1 LGVEFTEGLLYNGE
15 SIFEENKMPKT
26 FVEKLMSQKAG
37 KDVSAGAIV
46 SVEPDYVMSHDN
58 AAAISNT
65 FKKIG
70 VSHVKYPDRVV
81 IILDHEIPAPKESSA
96 INHQEIRQ
104 FVEAQGISNF
114 YDVNNGICHQIF
126 VEQGFAMPSK
136 LIVGSDSHTTTYGAL
151 GAFSAGI
158 GRSEVAA
165 IWATGELWFQ
175 VPETIK
181 VVLKG
186 TIPPHISPKDIV
198 LYIIGQIK
206 ADGADYKAV
215 EFTGETVGYMDIAE
229 RMVLTNMAAEMGAK
243 NGYIPPDHITFD
255 FIRGLAK
262 DHFEPLYSDED
273 ANYYQT
279 IEFDISKI
287 SPSVA
292 KPHTVD
298 NYAPIED
305 VAGTKIDQALIG
317 TCTNGRIGDLEE
329 AAKILKGQKVKAR
342 TLVIPASWTVYKE
355 ALKKGFIETFVDA
368 GVMVMNPGCGP
379 CLGAHQG
386 VMAPGEVTFSTAN
399 RNFKG
404 RMGCRDAEIYL
415 GSPMSVAAS
424 AITGEITHP
433 GRFL

>member
-1 LGVEFTEGLLYNGE
+1 
-15 SIFEENKMPKT
+15 MPKT
-26 FVEKLMSQKAG
+26 FVEKLMSRKAG
-37 KDVSAGAIV
+37 KEVSAGAIV

-70 VSHVKYPDRVV
+70 VGKVKYPDRVV
-81 IILDHEIPAPKESSA
+81 IILDHEVPAPKESSA
-96 INHQEIRQ
+96 TNHKEIRT
-104 FVEAQGISNF
+104 FVQEQGIRNF
-114 YDVNNGICHQIF
+114 YDINRGICHQIF
-126 VEQGFAMPSK
+126 VDEGFAMPGK

-158 GRSEVAA
+158 GRSEAAA

-181 VVLKG
+181 IILTG
-186 TIPPHISPKDIV
+186 LIPQHITSKDIA

-206 ADGADYKAV
+206 SDGADYKAV
-215 EFTGETVGYMDIAE
+215 EFTGETIAYMDTGE

-243 NGYIPPDHITFD
+243 NGYVPPDPVTFD
-255 FIRGLAK
+255 FIRGRAK
-262 DHFEPLYSDED
+262 AEYEPLYSDDD
-273 ANYYQT
+273 AAFYQT
-279 IEFDISKI
+279 LEFDVSKI
-287 SPSVA
+287 SPGVA

-298 NYAPIED
+298 NYAPIEKLE
-305 VAGTKIDQALIG
+305 GTKIDQALIG
-317 TCTNGRIGDLEE
+317 TCTNGRLADLE
-329 AAKILKGQKVKAR
+329 AAANILNGKKVKAR
-342 TLVIPASWTVYKE
+342 TLIIPASWEIYKQ
-355 ALKKGFIETFVDA
+355 ALTKGLIEIFVDA
-368 GVMVMNPGCGP
+368 GAMVLNPGCGP
-379 CLGAHQG
+379 CLGAHLG

-415 GSPMSVAAS
+415 GSPLSVAAS

>member
-1 LGVEFTEGLLYNGE
+1 M
-15 SIFEENKMPKT
+15 SKT
-26 FVEKLMSQKAG
+26 FVEKLMSLKAG
-37 KDVSAGAIV
+37 KEVSAGAIV

-58 AAAISNT
+58 AAAIANT

-70 VSHVKYPDRVV
+70 VSKVKYPDRVV
-81 IILDHEIPAPKESSA
+81 IILDHEVPAPKESSA
-96 INHQEIRQ
+96 TNHKEIRT
-104 FVEAQGISNF
+104 FVQEQGIRNF
-114 YDVNNGICHQIF
+114 YDINHGICHQVF
-126 VEQGFAMPSK
+126 VDEGFAMPGK

-151 GAFSAGI
+151 GAFAAGI

-181 VVLKG
+181 IILKG
-186 TIPPHISPKDIV
+186 LIPRYITAKDIV

-215 EFTGETVGYMDIAE
+215 EFTGETIAYMDIGE

-243 NGYIPPDHITFD
+243 NGYVPPDPLTFD
-255 FIRGLAK
+255 FIRGRAK
-262 DHFEPLYSDED
+262 AEFDSLYSDD
-273 ANYYQT
+273 NAAFYQSL
-279 IEFDISKI
+279 EFDVTQI
-287 SPSVA
+287 PPGVA

-298 NYAPIED
+298 NYTPIQELE
-305 VAGTKIDQALIG
+305 GTKIDQALIG
-317 TCTNGRIGDLEE
+317 TCTNGRLADLE
-329 AAKILKGQKVKAR
+329 AAASILNGKKVKAR
-342 TLVIPASWTVYKE
+342 TLIIPASWEIYKE
-355 ALKKGFIETFVDA
+355 ALTKGLIEIFIDA
-368 GVMVMNPGCGP
+368 GAMVLNPGCGP
-379 CLGAHQG
+379 CLGAHLG

-415 GSPMSVAAS
+415 GSPLSVAAS
-424 AITGEITHP
+424 AVTGEITHP

>member
-1 LGVEFTEGLLYNGE
+1 
-15 SIFEENKMPKT
+15 MAKT
-26 FVEKLMSQKAG
+26 FVEKLFSLKAG
-37 KDVSAGAIV
+37 QDVSAGAIV

-70 VSHVKYPDRVV
+70 VQNVKYPERVV

-96 INHQEIRQ
+96 TNHKEIRN
-104 FVEAQGISNF
+104 FVKEQGITNF
-114 YDVNNGICHQIF
+114 YDINNGICHQIL
-126 VEQGFAMPSK
+126 VENGYATPGK

-175 VPETIK
+175 VPDTMKIE
-181 VVLKG
+181 VNG
-186 TIPPHISPKDIV
+186 DMPDHITAKDV
-198 LYIIGQIK
+198 ALHIIGKIRS
-206 ADGADYKAV
+206 DGADYRAV
-215 EFTGETVGYMDIAE
+215 EFTGSTIQAMSIAD
-229 RMVLTNMAAEMGAK
+229 RMVLSNMAAEMGAK
-243 NGYIPPDHITFD
+243 NGYIPADEKTFA
-255 FIRGLAK
+255 FLEGRAK
-262 DHFEPLYSDED
+262 DEYEALYSDPD
-273 ANYYQT
+273 ANYVET
-279 IEFDISKI
+279 VVIDVKDIA
-287 SPSVA
+287 PAVA

-298 NYAPIED
+298 NYAPID
-305 VAGTKIDQALIG
+305 DLAGTKIDQALIG
-317 TCTNGRIGDLEE
+317 TCTNGRLTDLE
-329 AAKILKGQKVKAR
+329 AAARVLKGNKVAVR

-355 ALKKGFIETFVDA
+355 AMKKGLLEIFIDA
-368 GVMVMNPGCGP
+368 GAIVLNPGCGP
-379 CLGAHQG
+379 CLGAHMG

-404 RMGCRDAEIYL
+404 RMGCREADIYL
-415 GSPMSVAAS
+415 GSPLAVAAS

>member
-1 LGVEFTEGLLYNGE
+1 
-15 SIFEENKMPKT
+15 MAKT
-26 FVEKLMSQKAG
+26 FAEKLMSRKAG

-58 AAAISNT
+58 AAAIANT

-70 VSHVKYPDRVV
+70 VSQVKYPDRVV
-81 IILDHEIPAPKESSA
+81 IILDHEVPAPKESSA
-96 INHQEIRQ
+96 ANHK
-104 FVEAQGISNF
+104 EARKFAAEQGISNF
-114 YDVNNGICHQIF
+114 YDINQGICHQVF
-126 VEQGFAMPSK
+126 VEEGFAMPGK
-136 LIVGSDSHTTTYGAL
+136 LVVGSDSHTTTYGAL
-151 GAFSAGI
+151 GAFAAGI

-181 VVLKG
+181 IIIKG
-186 TIPPHISPKDIV
+186 LIPKHITPKDIA

-206 ADGADYKAV
+206 SDGADYKAV
-215 EFTGETVGYMDIAE
+215 EFTGETVGYMEIGE

-243 NGYIPPDHITFD
+243 NGYVPPDYITFD
-255 FIRGLAK
+255 YIRGRAK
-262 DHFEPLYSDED
+262 AEFEPLYSDED
-273 ANYYQT
+273 AHFYQT
-279 IEFDISKI
+279 LEFDISGI

-298 NYAPIED
+298 NYAPIEE
-305 VAGTKIDQALIG
+305 VEGTKIDQALIG
-317 TCTNGRIGDLEE
+317 TCTNGRLADLDL
-329 AAKILKGQKVKAR
+329 AAEILKGKKVKAR
-342 TLVIPASWTVYKE
+342 TLIIPASRGIYLE
-355 ALKKGFIETFVDA
+355 ALKKGLMETFIDA
-368 GVMVMNPGCGP
+368 GAMVLNPGCGP

-415 GSPMSVAAS
+415 GSPLSVAAS
-424 AITGEITHP
+424 AVTGEITHP

>member
-1 LGVEFTEGLLYNGE
+1 
-15 SIFEENKMPKT
+15 MPKT
-26 FVEKLMSQKAG
+26 FVEKLMSRKAG
-37 KDVSAGAIV
+37 KEVSAGAIV
-46 SVEPDYVMSHDN
+46 SVEPDFVMSHDN

-70 VSHVKYPDRVV
+70 VGKVKYPDRVV
-81 IILDHEIPAPKESSA
+81 IILDHEVPAPKESSA
-96 INHQEIRQ
+96 TNHKEIRT
-104 FVEAQGISNF
+104 FVQEQGIGNF
-114 YDVNNGICHQIF
+114 YDINRGICHQVF
-126 VEQGFAMPSK
+126 VDEGFAMPGK

-175 VPETIK
+175 VPETVKII
-181 VVLKG
+181 LKG
-186 TIPPHISPKDIV
+186 IIPQHITSKDIV

-206 ADGADYKAV
+206 SDGADYKAV
-215 EFTGETVGYMDIAE
+215 EFTGETIAYMDIGE

-243 NGYIPPDHITFD
+243 NGYVPPDPLTFD
-255 FIRGLAK
+255 FIRGRAK
-262 DHFEPLYSDED
+262 AEFEPLYSDDD
-273 ANYYQT
+273 AAFYQT
-279 IEFDISKI
+279 LEFDVSKI
-287 SPSVA
+287 SPGVA

-298 NYAPIED
+298 NYAPIEKLE
-305 VAGTKIDQALIG
+305 GTKIDQALIG
-317 TCTNGRIGDLEE
+317 TCTNGRLADLE
-329 AAKILKGQKVKAR
+329 AAANILNGKKVKAR
-342 TLVIPASWTVYKE
+342 TLIIPASWEIYKE
-355 ALKKGFIETFVDA
+355 ALTKGLIEIFIDA
-368 GVMVMNPGCGP
+368 GAMVLNPGCGP

-415 GSPMSVAAS
+415 GSPLSVAAS

>member
-1 LGVEFTEGLLYNGE
+1 
-15 SIFEENKMPKT
+15 MPKT
-26 FVEKLMSQKAG
+26 FVEKLMSLKAG
-37 KDVSAGAIV
+37 KEVSAGAIV

-70 VSHVKYPDRVV
+70 VSRVKYPDRVV
-81 IILDHEIPAPKESSA
+81 IILDHEVPAPKESSA
-96 INHQEIRQ
+96 TNHKEIRT
-104 FVEAQGISNF
+104 FVQEQGIGNF
-114 YDVNNGICHQIF
+114 YDINHGICHQVF
-126 VEQGFAMPSK
+126 VDEGFAMPGK

-181 VVLKG
+181 IILKG
-186 TIPPHISPKDIV
+186 FIPKHITSKDIV
-198 LYIIGQIK
+198 LHIIGQIK
-206 ADGADYKAV
+206 SDGADYKAV
-215 EFTGETVGYMDIAE
+215 EFTGETIAYMDMGE

-243 NGYIPPDHITFD
+243 NGYVPPDPVTFD
-255 FIRGLAK
+255 FIRGRAK
-262 DHFEPLYSDED
+262 AEFEPLYSDDD
-273 ANYYQT
+273 AAFYQT
-279 IEFDISKI
+279 FEFDVAKI
-287 SPSVA
+287 SPGVA

-298 NYAPIED
+298 NYAPIQKLE
-305 VAGTKIDQALIG
+305 GTKIDQALIG
-317 TCTNGRIGDLEE
+317 TCTNGRLADLE
-329 AAKILKGQKVKAR
+329 AAANIINGKKVKAR
-342 TLVIPASWTVYKE
+342 TLIIPASWDIYKE
-355 ALKKGFIETFVDA
+355 ALKKGLIEIFIDA
-368 GVMVMNPGCGP
+368 GAMVLNPGCGP

-415 GSPMSVAAS
+415 GSPLSVAAS
-424 AITGEITHP
+424 AVTGEITHP

>member
-1 LGVEFTEGLLYNGE
+1 
-15 SIFEENKMPKT
+15 MPKT
-26 FVEKLMSQKAG
+26 FVEKLLSRKAG
-37 KDVSAGAIV
+37 KEVSAGAIV

-58 AAAISNT
+58 TAAISNT

-70 VSHVKYPDRVV
+70 VSRVKYPDRVV
-81 IILDHEIPAPKESSA
+81 IILDHEVPAPKESSA
-96 INHQEIRQ
+96 ANHKEIRA
-104 FVEAQGISNF
+104 FVHGQGIRNF
-114 YDVNNGICHQIF
+114 YDINHGICHQVF
-126 VEQGFAMPSK
+126 VDEGFAMPGK

-175 VPETIK
+175 VPQTIK
-181 VVLKG
+181 IILKG
-186 TIPPHISPKDIV
+186 LIPQYITTKDII

-206 ADGADYKAV
+206 SDGADYKAV
-215 EFTGETVGYMDIAE
+215 EFTGETIAYIDIGE

-243 NGYIPPDHITFD
+243 NGYIPPDPVTFD
-255 FIRGLAK
+255 FIRGRAK
-262 DHFEPLYSDED
+262 AEFEPLYSDD
-273 ANYYQT
+273 HAPFYQT
-279 IEFDISKI
+279 LEFDVSKI
-287 SPSVA
+287 PPGVA

-298 NYAPIED
+298 NYAPIQKLE
-305 VAGTKIDQALIG
+305 GTKIDQALIG
-317 TCTNGRIGDLEE
+317 TCTNGRLADLE
-329 AAKILKGQKVKAR
+329 AAANILNGKRVKAR
-342 TLVIPASWTVYKE
+342 TLIIPASWEIYKE
-355 ALKKGFIETFVDA
+355 ALTKGLIEIFIDA
-368 GVMVMNPGCGP
+368 GAMVLNPGCGP

-415 GSPMSVAAS
+415 GSPLSVAAS
-424 AITGEITHP
+424 AVTGEITHP

>member
-1 LGVEFTEGLLYNGE
+1 
-15 SIFEENKMPKT
+15 
-26 FVEKLMSQKAG
+26 MSQKAG
-37 KDVSAGAIV
+37 RDVTAGAIV

-70 VSHVKYPDRVV
+70 VSKVKYPERVV
-81 IILDHEIPAPKESSA
+81 IILDHEVPAPKESSA
-96 INHQEIRQ
+96 INHKEIRN
-104 FVEAQGISNF
+104 FVMEQGIPNF
-114 YDVNNGICHQIF
+114 YDVNHGICHQVF
-126 VEQGFAMPSK
+126 VEEGFAMPGK

-175 VPETIK
+175 VPETLKI
-181 VVLKG
+181 VLKG
-186 TIPPHISPKDIV
+186 TIPTHITAKDIV
-198 LYIIGQIK
+198 LYVIGQIK
-206 ADGADYKAV
+206 SDGADYKAV
-215 EFTGETVGYMDIAE
+215 EFCGETVGYMDIE
-229 RMVLTNMAAEMGAK
+229 DRIVLTNMAAEMGAK
-243 NGYIPPDHITFD
+243 NGYIPPDHMTFD
-255 FIRGLAK
+255 YIRGRAK
-262 DHFEPLYSDED
+262 TEFEALYSDED
-273 ANYYQT
+273 AKFFDVL
-279 IEFDISKI
+279 EFDISKI

-298 NYAPIED
+298 NYMAIDD
-305 VAGTKIDQALIG
+305 VEGTRIDQALIG
-317 TCTNGRIGDLEE
+317 TCTNGRIRDLEA
-329 AAKILKGQKVKAR
+329 AAKILSGQKVKAR
-342 TLVIPASWTVYKE
+342 TLIIPASWEVYKE
-355 ALKKGFIETFVDA
+355 AMKRGYLETFVDA
-368 GVMVMNPGCGP
+368 GAMVMNPGCGP

-404 RMGCRDAEIYL
+404 RMGCRDAEIFL

-433 GRFL
+433 RRFL

>member
-1 LGVEFTEGLLYNGE
+1 MG
-15 SIFEENKMPKT
+15 KT
-26 FVEKLMSQKAG
+26 FAEKIMSQKAG

-58 AAAISNT
+58 AAAIANT

-70 VSHVKYPDRVV
+70 VEKVKYPERVV

-96 INHQEIRQ
+96 TNHKEIRE
-104 FVEAQGISNF
+104 FVKKQGIPHF

-126 VEQGFAMPSK
+126 VEQGFAMPGK

-175 VPETIK
+175 VPETVKI
-181 VVLKG
+181 VINGIML
-186 TIPPHISPKDIV
+186 PYISPKDIV

-206 ADGADYKAV
+206 ADGGDYKSV
-215 EFTGETVGYMDIAE
+215 EFTGDTITQMDIGE

-243 NGYIPPDHITFD
+243 NGYVPPDPGTFD

-262 DHFEPLYSDED
+262 SEFEPLYSDDD
-273 ANYYQT
+273 ADYVRT
-279 IEFDISKI
+279 VEIDVSKI
-287 SPSVA
+287 RPSVA

-298 NYAPIED
+298 NYAPIDE

-317 TCTNGRIGDLEE
+317 TCTNGRLSDLEA
-329 AAKILKGQKVKAR
+329 AAKVLKGQQVKAR
-342 TLVIPASWTVYKE
+342 TLIIPASWSVYKQ
-355 ALKKGFIETFVDA
+355 ALKKGYIETFIDA
-368 GVMVMNPGCGP
+368 GAMILNPGCGP

-404 RMGCRDAEIYL
+404 RMGCREAEIYL
-415 GSPMSVAAS
+415 GSPLSVAAS
-424 AITGEITHP
+424 AVTGEITHP
-433 GRFL
+433 GRFI

>member
-1 LGVEFTEGLLYNGE
+1 
-15 SIFEENKMPKT
+15 MAKT
-26 FVEKLMSQKAG
+26 FVEKLMSLKAG
-37 KDVSAGAIV
+37 KDVSAGAVV

-70 VSHVKYPDRVV
+70 VGKVKYPDRAV
-81 IILDHEIPAPKESSA
+81 IILDHEVPAPKESSA
-96 INHQEIRQ
+96 TNHKEIRT
-104 FVEAQGISNF
+104 FVQEQGIRNF
-114 YDVNNGICHQIF
+114 YDINTGICHQVF
-126 VEQGFAMPSK
+126 VDEGFAMPGK
-136 LIVGSDSHTTTYGAL
+136 MIVGSDSHTTTYGAL

-181 VVLKG
+181 IILNG
-186 TIPPHISPKDIV
+186 LIPQHITPKDIV

-206 ADGADYKAV
+206 SDGADYKAV
-215 EFTGETVGYMDIAE
+215 EFTGETIGYMDIGE

-243 NGYIPPDHITFD
+243 NGYVPPDPVTFD
-255 FIRGLAK
+255 FIRGRAK
-262 DHFEPLYSDED
+262 AEFEPLYSDED
-273 ANYYQT
+273 AAFYQT
-279 IEFDISKI
+279 LEFDVSKI
-287 SPSVA
+287 SPGVA

-298 NYAPIED
+298 NYAPIQE
-305 VAGTKIDQALIG
+305 VEGTKIDQALIG
-317 TCTNGRIGDLEE
+317 TCTNGRLADLE
-329 AAKILKGQKVKAR
+329 AAANILNGKKVKAR
-342 TLVIPASWTVYKE
+342 TLIIPASWEIYKD
-355 ALKKGFIETFVDA
+355 ALKKGLIEIFIDA
-368 GVMVMNPGCGP
+368 GAMVLNPGCGP

-415 GSPMSVAAS
+415 GSPLSAAAS
-424 AITGEITHP
+424 AVTGEITHP

>member
-1 LGVEFTEGLLYNGE
+1 
-15 SIFEENKMPKT
+15 MPKT
-26 FVEKLMSQKAG
+26 FVEKLMSRKAG
-37 KDVSAGAIV
+37 NDVSAGAIV

-58 AAAISNT
+58 AAAIANT

-70 VSHVKYPDRVV
+70 VSKIKYPHRVV
-81 IILDHEIPAPKESSA
+81 IILDHEVPAPKESSA
-96 INHQEIRQ
+96 INHKEIRQ
-104 FVEAQGISNF
+104 FVAEQRIPHF
-114 YDVNNGICHQIF
+114 YDINHGICHQVF
-126 VEQGFAMPSK
+126 VDEGFAMPGK

-158 GRSEVAA
+158 GRSEAAA

-181 VVLKG
+181 IILKG
-186 TIPPHISPKDIV
+186 LIPRHITPKDIV

-206 ADGADYKAV
+206 SDGADYKAV
-215 EFTGETVGYMDIAE
+215 EFTGETIAYMDMGE

-243 NGYIPPDHITFD
+243 NGYVPPDPVTFD
-255 FIRGLAK
+255 FIRGRAK
-262 DHFEPLYSDED
+262 AEFEPLYSDDD
-273 ANYYQT
+273 AAFYQT
-279 IEFDISKI
+279 LEFDVSKI
-287 SPSVA
+287 SPGVA

-298 NYAPIED
+298 NYAPIEE
-305 VAGTKIDQALIG
+305 VEGTKIDQALIG
-317 TCTNGRIGDLEE
+317 TCTNGRLADLE
-329 AAKILKGQKVKAR
+329 AAASILNGKKVKAR
-342 TLVIPASWTVYKE
+342 TLIIPASWEIYKE
-355 ALKKGFIETFVDA
+355 ALKKGLIEIFIDA
-368 GVMVMNPGCGP
+368 GAMVLNPGCGP

-415 GSPMSVAAS
+415 GSPLSVAAS
-424 AITGEITHP
+424 AVSGEITHP